1 MIVFVFGF
9 LGLVVYR
16 RARGPIYIGIDEF
29 GAFWQELQRIER
41 LTFVRVNG
49 VQLIAT
55 FASQESKLT
64 RFFWPSY
71 RVIYR
76 DSVPYDTYRLLR
88 SYGAQQM
95 LRQRAEAT
103 RDKPSEQSSTD

>member
-9 LGLVVYR
+9 LGLIVYR
-16 RARGPIYIGIDEF
+16 RARGPIYVGIDEF
-29 GAFWQELQRIER
+29 GAFWQEEQRIER

-55 FASQESKLT
+55 LASQETKLR

-76 DSVPYDTYRLLR
+76 DSVPYEAYRFLR

-95 LRQRAEAT
+95 LRQHTKKAQDQPT
-103 RDKPSEQSSTD
+103 EQTSTD